1 MAKENNLDPETRRLY
16 ELREKQIRDELT
28 RMGGAKEEGEY
39 QKAMDI
45 AKRLLDRGMSADE
58 IAEVTGLSQEDI
70 ENVKCFFMLAIVPSR
85 RWKFQ
90 YIGGDNH
97 DG

>member
-1 MAKENNLDPETRRLY
+1 MAKENNLAPETRRLY

-28 RMGGAKEEGEY
+28 RMDGAKEEGEY

-45 AKRLLDRGMSADE
+45 AKRLLDKGVSADE

-70 ENVKCFFMLAIVPSR
+70 ENVK
-85 RWKFQ
+85 
-90 YIGGDNH
+90 
-97 DG
+97 

>member
-1 MAKENNLDPETRRLY
+1 MKNQSNLDPETRRLY

-28 RMGGAKEEGEY
+28 RMEGAKEEGEY

-45 AKRLLDRGMSADE
+45 AKQLLDRGMSADE

-70 ENVKCFFMLAIVPSR
+70 KNVK
-85 RWKFQ
+85 
-90 YIGGDNH
+90 
-97 DG
+97 